1 MPRHLRLL
9 WSVGIGHFTNDVFAS
24 MVPVVLTFLAASML
38 PMSNAQIGL
47 AVSLSQL
54 LGALTQP
61 FFGILA
67 DRSGGRWIGSLGLAF
82 HVILFTLGV
91 ALAMLT
97 RQYWLMFFPLVLAP
111 IGSGA
116 LHPVG
121 SLHAAEAVPR
131 RAAFNMALFFLM
143 GQCGLAMGPAIAGIL
158 LELANP
164 DLLGNLGRTVGLDA
178 FGSQDN
184 VMPILMLWIAAIPGF
199 LLMVIHIPRHHEHR
213 LQRTKREEDPANG
226 RREHFPVLAFVI
238 LGAIVILRGIG
249 QQGSVAFV
257 PLLFE
262 QKGWDPA
269 AYGTIT
275 SSYWIA
281 SAFSGLFFGRLADRF
296 DRRKV
301 MMLSMLC
308 SAPAFYLLPAFDG
321 AIAFGLAIA
330 AGGFSGGAHSL
341 IVVMAQDLIPKRK
354 GFASGAILGFIFGT
368 GAIGTLIIGAV
379 SDQIGL
385 ATTFHFVAVLIAIAG
400 VLSMI
405 LPRQAKRA

>member
-1 MPRHLRLL
+1 MPRHYRLL
-9 WSVGIGHFTNDVFAS
+9 WSVCIGHLTNDIFAS

-67 DRSGGRWIGSLGLAF
+67 DRSGGRWIGSIGLAY
-82 HVILFTLGV
+82 HVLAFTLGI
-91 ALAMLT
+91 ALAAWT
-97 RQYWLMFFPLVLAP
+97 RQYWLMFLPLVLAP

-121 SLHAAEAVPR
+121 ALHAAESQPNR
-131 RAAFNMALFFLM
+131 SAFNMALFFLM
-143 GQCGLAMGPAIAGIL
+143 GQTGLALGPAIAGIL
-158 LELANP
+158 LDMANP
-164 DLLGNLGRTVGLDA
+164 DLLGNLGASVGGHH
-178 FGSQDN
+178 FGIQDN
-184 VMPILMLWIAAIPGF
+184 LTPIMLMALAAIPGV
-199 LLMVIHIPRHHEHR
+199 LLMAITIPKHHEHHAA
-213 LQRTKREEDPANG
+213 LQKREDDDSG
-226 RREHFPVLAFVI
+226 RPKQHLPLFAFIILALIVL
-238 LGAIVILRGIG
+238 LRGLG

-257 PLLFE
+257 PVLFE
-262 QKGWDPA
+262 QKGWDPS
-269 AYGTIT
+269 AYGAIT

-281 SAFSGLFFGRLADRF
+281 SAFSGLIFGRLADHF

-301 MMLSMLC
+301 MMLSMLS
-308 SAPAFYLLPAFDG
+308 SAPAFYLLPAFEG
-321 AIAFGLAIA
+321 PVAFLLAIA
-330 AGGFSGGAHSL
+330 AGGLSGGAHSL
-341 IVVMAQDLIPKRK
+341 IVVMAQDLIPMRK

-385 ATTFHFVAVLIAIAG
+385 SVTFQIVAVVISVAG
-400 VLSMI
+400 VLSML
-405 LPRQAKRA
+405 LPRPAKLR